1 MEKEHF
7 KDQSLSSQHGIMSVL
22 MNFNNFMMNYWIFM
36 LHWSACNRLET
47 WKVHEERASACLQT
61 RRKEDQDKI
70 QPIT

>member
-36 LHWSACNRLET
+36 LECM
-47 WKVHEERASACLQT
+47 
-61 RRKEDQDKI
+61 
-70 QPIT
+70 